1 MDEEEEIKNSSK
13 ANESLNN
20 EKSKLKNETSEE
32 IEIEEVENSE
42 EEDKIKSSSKE
53 EKTNTI
59 NSFSKSSHIEKEK
72 YLLELKENGLPDIP
86 NNKILSCN
94 IGSLINISL
103 YNGLPI
109 TSNISLITDCY
120 QLFPSYDF
128 IDKLIEES
136 LDPKL
141 NLENNYFLEKVK
153 SYQKN
158 PSLINTKIFFQIIC
172 EMAGNITFVFMYND
186 ENDNGKIKF
195 TKPFHILVNPLI
207 EIEKEIKIEI
217 NQIRMQSVIPKNIG
231 KIENDFD
238 TYFSEATLLGYNF
251 IHFKTLQSL
260 SSSDNLYSIKDHNEL
275 NDIFFNNKRIPYTKE
290 EKNEIFKKN
299 FSKLIEKYK
308 IGTITDVILTQTSTE
323 SEWILNN
330 TDCAYNL
337 ENTPWLNV
345 SYKLDEILVNY
356 SNLFYDKKVG
366 SSCAPFIN
374 NIKDLEEVMQEIQNE
389 VYKNNLEEYF
399 YYK

>member
-1 MDEEEEIKNSSK
+1 MDEEEEIKISSK

-141 NLENNYFLEKVK
+141 NLENNYFLEKV
-153 SYQKN
+153 
-158 PSLINTKIFFQIIC
+158 
-172 EMAGNITFVFMYND
+172 
-186 ENDNGKIKF
+186 
-195 TKPFHILVNPLI
+195 
-207 EIEKEIKIEI
+207 
-217 NQIRMQSVIPKNIG
+217 
-231 KIENDFD
+231 
-238 TYFSEATLLGYNF
+238 
-251 IHFKTLQSL
+251 
-260 SSSDNLYSIKDHNEL
+260 
-275 NDIFFNNKRIPYTKE
+275 
-290 EKNEIFKKN
+290 
-299 FSKLIEKYK
+299 
-308 IGTITDVILTQTSTE
+308 
-323 SEWILNN
+323 
-330 TDCAYNL
+330 
-337 ENTPWLNV
+337 
-345 SYKLDEILVNY
+345 
-356 SNLFYDKKVG
+356 
-366 SSCAPFIN
+366 
-374 NIKDLEEVMQEIQNE
+374 
-389 VYKNNLEEYF
+389 
-399 YYK
+399 